1 MNSLSI
7 FIKSSIS
14 SAIMGVAVYFL
25 FKYTT
30 SIFAAGKMH
39 TLLSMIISA
48 SVGAIIYFAL
58 MLLTKVK
65 EMDFFT
71 NTAKDVWNKVFG

>member
-1 MNSLSI
+1 
-7 FIKSSIS
+7 
-14 SAIMGVAVYFL
+14 
-25 FKYTT
+25 
-30 SIFAAGKMH
+30 
-39 TLLSMIISA
+39 
-48 SVGAIIYFAL
+48 VGAIIYFAL